1 MEKKIDSKYM
11 PMGMKGS
18 EQEAFIPEIAIL
30 EKNTLTA
37 LGLETILEELIP
49 NAIIRVFPTFEKLID
64 DTPDM
69 YAHYFVSAQIYF
81 EHTSFFLE
89 RSPKA
94 IVLTSGESPALSR
107 VPHLNMCISQEK
119 LIKSFM
125 DLQTHGHQMKPHP
138 HASKIQEPANDLTP
152 REIDVLCLVSKGL
165 ANKEI
170 ADKLNIGLT
179 TVISHRKN
187 ITEKL
192 GIKSA
197 SGLAI
202 FAVMHGYIEA
212 DSI

>member
-1 MEKKIDSKYM
+1 MEM
-11 PMGMKGS
+11 
-18 EQEAFIPEIAIL
+18 FTPEIAII

-49 NAIIRVFPTFEKLID
+49 NGVIRIFPSFEKLIE

-81 EHTSFFLE
+81 EHTAFFLE
-89 RSPKA
+89 RKPKA
-94 IVLTSGESPALSR
+94 IVLSAGDSTALSG
-107 VPHLNMCISQEK
+107 VPYLNMCLSQEK

-125 DLQTHGHQMKPHP
+125 SLQTYGHRMKPHP
-138 HASKIQEPANDLTP
+138 HAMKMQEAPSDLTP
-152 REIDVLCLVSKGL
+152 REIDVLRLVTKGL